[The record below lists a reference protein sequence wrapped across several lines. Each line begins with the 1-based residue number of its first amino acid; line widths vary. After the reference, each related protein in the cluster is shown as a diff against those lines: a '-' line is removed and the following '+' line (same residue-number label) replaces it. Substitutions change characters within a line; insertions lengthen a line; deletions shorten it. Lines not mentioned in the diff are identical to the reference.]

1 MENPSNMIPSTIIS
15 VGSNLMGN
23 VPTPEAADQGNVLT
37 AGANGSYDWDP
48 IPSTNEVPD
57 VSGDDSGKV
66 LTADGSSYGWQNL
79 PSADEV
85 PDVTSGD
92 NGKVL
97 MASYTPAQN
106 EDPAVAEYS
115 WESLP
120 ATSEVP
126 EVTSSDNGKVLMAS
140 YTPAAGDDPA
150 VAEYSWESIPS
161 QIPAFD
167 PVEDAG
173 KVLAIKSDGSGLEW
187 ISLT

>member
-48 IPSTNEVPD
+48 IPSTNEVPA
-57 VSGDDSGKV
+57 VSSG
-66 LTADGSSYGWQNL
+66 
-79 PSADEV
+79 
-85 PDVTSGD
+85 
-92 NGKVL
+92 
-97 MASYTPAQN
+97 
-106 EDPAVAEYS
+106 
-115 WESLP
+115 
-120 ATSEVP
+120 
-126 EVTSSDNGKVLMAS
+126 DNGKVLMAS

-150 VAEYSWESIPS
+150 VAEYSWESIPA